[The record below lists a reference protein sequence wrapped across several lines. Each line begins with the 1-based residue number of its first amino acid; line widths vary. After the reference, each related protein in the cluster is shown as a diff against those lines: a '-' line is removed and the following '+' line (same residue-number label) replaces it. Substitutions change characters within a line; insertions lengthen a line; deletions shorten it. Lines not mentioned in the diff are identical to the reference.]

1 MQAVMENLDEK
12 FFQRHITEYL
22 VENNPLYVERKSSD
36 FDLEAMCDREEL
48 LRFLRAQ
55 RDSWNK
61 LCRKFD
67 GEQAALE
74 AVIKRYNERLDNE
87 SIINLLNG
95 REDKQFKIKGVPLKL
110 VQYRPQLVN
119 NEDDEFVQ
127 LYKQNRFAV
136 VREFRYSNDPKD
148 SGNRIDLVFLIN
160 GLPIMTCELKN
171 ELSSTHWT
179 YLDAIEQYQNDR
191 DSKNQFLKTCLVH
204 FAVDNNYA
212 FMTTHLAGEQ
222 THFLPFNRFTTNP
235 PIEGDYATAYL
246 WQDIWQADSLL
257 NLLENYIKNYDETDE
272 EGHTTN
278 VTVFP
283 RYHQLRAVNNLV
295 RWSKE
300 NGAGTNY
307 LIEHSA
313 GSGKTKSMAWLAHQ
327 LVNTF
332 VLDENGNKKKVY
344 DSIIMVTDRIILNAN
359 MADDVNY
366 FNNVAGLVKDIRKG
380 SRNLADAIDEGGQI
394 IICTVQKFSYALATL
409 KREKKRRYAVIV
421 DEAHTAIGSESAK
434 DIIQALSTD
443 EEVTQVLKENEA
455 NYEGAVDA
463 LLSYMQA
470 TRQKMQHISFFAFTA
485 TPKDKTYALFG
496 RPKADGKGNGVAH
509 DLYSMRQAIDEKFI
523 LDVLQNYTTYQTQFK
538 YVEKEDEGKKYE
550 KKKAIRLIMKQLGRE
565 PKTMRDKASFV
576 VTHFMEKTIHQINGT
591 AKAMFV
597 TESREAVVRYK
608 QLVDGFINE
617 KYNGK
622 IKTLAAFSG
631 EIEVDG
637 KKYTEETLNGDGIK
651 DDGIRTTFKKP
662 EYKILI
668 AADKFQTGF
677 DQKLLH
683 TMYVDKFLD
692 GIQAIQTLSR
702 LNRTCK
708 DKEDTLVIDFRNKK
722 EDIKA
727 SFDKYHY
734 GASLDGEF
742 EPERLYTYR
751 SEIRNFK
758 LYSAND
764 VSNVVT
770 LLLGDKNDLKKV
782 PAILKKI
789 VDDNIANLDN
799 DKKDELRKR
808 VKRYIRS
815 YGFLAQLMDFIDTD
829 LEKEYL
835 FLKALYSYLPY
846 TKDTLPMEVL
856 NKIDLDKVKV
866 DHKTFEGA
874 IKMEKGDAITPRY
887 DKIKKKLEDDKARLS
902 EILDIVNKQ
911 SAEYFNQHEATIRP
925 ITIEVT
931 ADSGLRDAFA
941 ADNNYNDL
949 INKLKETVMDKVG
962 NHSDDLLDFLS
973 KITTNSPIGREYI
986 EKLYDY
992 LADSTREEQ
1001 NFKLDIELL
1010 KQKLVED
1017 QSSEFDPLKRWI
1029 RPLPEIIDYLIK
1041 AIQADSLPKLDGA
1054 NELILDSLNI
1064 VYCSDKLRSVDRR
1077 RHFNSLVSKYEVF
1090 LKKLYY
1096 LINNQEITNQE
1107 GATESTFTNAV
1118 FAFDCLRGLKYNRDE
1133 HYTNFKNYIEM
1144 VRQWRN
1150 DEAHLAPNSDV
1161 QEIITATHILVTMYV
1176 FVISQNTTELED
1188 VLDGLIE
1195 PIIPFG
1201 HTPILYRSAEE
1212 EQLPMAAEDIFIYGS
1227 IPVHLPKTNRSDL
1240 LANKLDLVL
1249 MYAIG
1254 TAARKKTEAA
1264 GKIALG
1270 IKEEMLSDEQMAA
1283 YQSAKYLLFHYWSNP
1298 KCFTLLKQPVLVEP
1312 KDVPDDYLVRMPKGA
1327 VKFLLLE
1334 YNPRE
1339 VEPMGNIDLS
1349 KTQRHGVIKY
1359 LPFVTTIES
1368 ITEA

>member
-1 MQAVMENLDEK
+1 MENLDEK
-12 FFQRHITEYL
+12 FFQNHIAEYL
-22 VENNPLYVERKSSD
+22 VENNPLYIERKSSD
-36 FDLEAMCDREEL
+36 FDLDAMCDREEL

-55 RDSWNK
+55 RDSWGK
-61 LCRKFD
+61 VCHKFAS
-67 GEQAALE
+67 EQAALDF
-74 AVIKRYNERLDNE
+74 VIKRYNERLDNE
-87 SIINLLNG
+87 SIIHLLNG
-95 REDKQFKIKGVPLKL
+95 RDDKQFKIKGVPLKL

-171 ELSSTHWT
+171 ELSATHWN
-179 YLDAIEQYQNDR
+179 YLDAIKQYQKDR
-191 DSKNQFLKTCLVH
+191 DSKNRFLKTCLVH

-212 FMTTHLAGEQ
+212 FMTTHLADEH

-295 RWSKE
+295 QWSKE

-332 VLDENGNKKKVY
+332 VLDKNGNKKKVY

-366 FNNVAGLVKDIRKG
+366 FNSVPGLVKDIRKG
-380 SRNLADAIDEGGQI
+380 SKNLADAIDEGGQI

-443 EEVTQVLKENEA
+443 EEVKQVLKENEA
-455 NYEGAVDA
+455 DCNGAVDA

-470 TRQKMQHISFFAFTA
+470 TRQKMKHISFFAFTA

-496 RPKADGKGNGVAH
+496 RPKADGSGMEAH

-523 LDVLQNYTTYQTQFK
+523 LDVLQNYTTYQTLFK
-538 YVEKEDEGKKYE
+538 YVEKEGEENKEGLIAIKNENGEVVRYVDPKEYE

-565 PKTMRDKASFV
+565 PKTMKDKAEFV
-576 VTHFMEKTIHQINGT
+576 VTHFMEKTIHQIGGT

-608 QLVDGFINE
+608 QIVDSIIRE

-631 EIEVDG
+631 EIEVGG

-651 DDGIRTTFKKP
+651 DDGIRATFKKP
-662 EYKILI
+662 EFKILI
-668 AADKFQTGF
+668 VADKFQTGF

-702 LNRTCK
+702 LNRTCSG
-708 DKEDTLVIDFRNKK
+708 KEDTLVIDFRNEK

-751 SEIRNFK
+751 SEIRSLK
-758 LYSAND
+758 LYSEND
-764 VSNVVT
+764 VNNVVN
-770 LLLGDKNDLKKV
+770 LLLGEKKDLQKV

-789 VDDNIANLDN
+789 VDDNIANLD
-799 DKKDELRKR
+799 DDTKDELRKR

-846 TKDTLPMEVL
+846 TKDTLPMDIL
-856 NKIDLDKVKV
+856 NKIDLSKVKV
-866 DHKTFEGA
+866 DYKTFDGTIE
-874 IKMEKGDAITPRY
+874 MEEGDALTPRY
-887 DKIKKKLEDDKARLS
+887 DKIKKKLEDEKAKLS
-902 EILDIVNKQ
+902 EILDIVNEQ
-911 SAEYFNQHEATIRP
+911 SADYFNKHNAIIRP
-925 ITIEVT
+925 ITVEVT
-931 ADSGLRDAFA
+931 ADSDLRDAFA

-949 INKLKETVMDKVG
+949 INKLRETVVDKAG

-1017 QSSEFDPLKRWI
+1017 QSSEFEPLKKWI
-1029 RPLPEIIDYLIK
+1029 RPLPEIIDFLIK

-1054 NELILDSLNI
+1054 NDLILDSLNI

-1096 LINNQEITNQE
+1096 LINNQEITNKE
-1107 GATESTFTNAV
+1107 GDVESTFSNAL

-1133 HYTNFKNYIEM
+1133 HYTNFKNYIDM

-1161 QEIITATHILVTMYV
+1161 QEIIAATHILVTMYV
-1176 FVISQNTTELED
+1176 FVVSQNTTELED
-1188 VLDGLIE
+1188 VLEPTVTPIVPFTHE
-1195 PIIPFG
+1195 PIPFAD
-1201 HTPILYRSAEE
+1201 Y
-1212 EQLPMAAEDIFIYGS
+1212 
-1227 IPVHLPKTNRSDL
+1227 
-1240 LANKLDLVL
+1240 
-1249 MYAIG
+1249 
-1254 TAARKKTEAA
+1254 
-1264 GKIALG
+1264 
-1270 IKEEMLSDEQMAA
+1270 
-1283 YQSAKYLLFHYWSNP
+1283 
-1298 KCFTLLKQPVLVEP
+1298 
-1312 KDVPDDYLVRMPKGA
+1312 KDSVMPKA
-1327 VKFLLLE
+1327 ADKDME
-1334 YNPRE
+1334 
-1339 VEPMGNIDLS
+1339 
-1349 KTQRHGVIKY
+1349 
-1359 LPFVTTIES
+1359 
-1368 ITEA
+1368 

>member
-1 MQAVMENLDEK
+1 METLDEK
-12 FFQRHITEYL
+12 FFQNHIAEYL
-22 VENNPLYVERKSSD
+22 VNTPLYIERESSN
-36 FDLEAMCDREEL
+36 FDLDAMCDREEL

-55 RDSWNK
+55 QDAWAK
-61 LCRKFD
+61 LCRKFNS
-67 GEQAALE
+67 EQDALE
-74 AVIKRYNERLDNE
+74 AVIHRYNERLDNE
-87 SIINLLNG
+87 SIIHLLNG
-95 REDKQFKIKGVPLKL
+95 RADKEFKIKGVPLKL
-110 VQYRPQLVN
+110 VQYRPQLVK
-119 NEDDEFVQ
+119 NEDNEFVQ

-136 VREFRYSNDPKD
+136 VKEFHYSKDPKD

-171 ELSSTHWT
+171 ELSSTHWN
-179 YLDAIEQYQNDR
+179 YLKAIEQYQEER
-191 DSKNQFLKTCLVH
+191 DPKNRFLRTCLVH

-212 FMTTHLAGEQ
+212 FMTTHLVGKH
-222 THFLPFNRFTTNP
+222 THFLPFNQFTTNP
-235 PIEGDYATAYL
+235 PIKDDFATAYL

-295 RWSKE
+295 KWSKK

-344 DSIIMVTDRIILNAN
+344 DSIIMVTDRIVLNAN
-359 MADDVNY
+359 MADDVKY
-366 FNNVAGLVKDIRKG
+366 FNSVPGLVKDIRKKAK
-380 SRNLADAIDEGGQI
+380 NLAEAIDEGGQI
-394 IICTVQKFSYALATL
+394 IICTVQKFSYALTTL

-443 EEVTQVLKENEA
+443 EEVKHVLEENEA
-455 NYEGAVDA
+455 KCEGAVDA

-485 TPKDKTYALFG
+485 TPKDKTYQLFG
-496 RPKADGKGNGVAH
+496 RPKADGSGMEAH

-523 LDVLQNYTTYQTQFK
+523 LDVLQNYTTYQTLFK
-538 YVEKEDEGKKYE
+538 YVEKEGEENEEGRIAIKNEKGEVVRYVDPKEYE

-565 PKTMRDKASFV
+565 PKTMKDKAEFV
-576 VTHFMEKTIHQINGT
+576 VTHFMEKTIHQIGGT

-608 QLVDGFINE
+608 QIVDGIISE

-702 LNRTCK
+702 LNRTCSG
-708 DKEDTLVIDFRNKK
+708 KEDTLVIDFRNEK

-727 SFDKYHY
+727 CFDKYHY

-751 SEIRNFK
+751 SEIRSFK
-758 LYSAND
+758 VYSEDDVND
-764 VSNVVT
+764 VVN
-770 LLLGDKNDLKKV
+770 LLLGEKKDLQKV

-789 VDDNIANLDN
+789 VDDNITDLDN
-799 DKKDELRKR
+799 DIKDELRKR

-846 TKDTLPMEVL
+846 TKDTLPMDIL
-856 NKIDLDKVKV
+856 NKIDLSKVKV
-866 DHKTFEGA
+866 DYKTFDGA
-874 IKMEKGDAITPRY
+874 IEMEKGDALTPRY
-887 DKIKKKLEDDKARLS
+887 DKIKKKLEDEKAKLS
-902 EILDIVNKQ
+902 EILDIVNEQ
-911 SAEYFNQHEATIRP
+911 SADYFNKHNAIIRP
-925 ITIEVT
+925 ITVEVT
-931 ADSGLRDAFA
+931 ADSDLRDAFA

-949 INKLKETVMDKVG
+949 IKKLKETVVDKAG

-973 KITTNSPIGREYI
+973 KITSNSPIGREYI

-1017 QSSEFDPLKRWI
+1017 QNSEFEQLERWI
-1029 RPLPEIIDYLIK
+1029 RPLPEVIDFLIK

-1096 LINNQEITNQE
+1096 LINNQEITNKE
-1107 GATESTFTNAV
+1107 GEVESTFSNAL

-1150 DEAHLAPNSDV
+1150 DEAHIAPNSDV
-1161 QEIITATHILVTMYV
+1161 QEIIAATHILVTMYV
-1176 FVISQNTTELED
+1176 FVVSQNTTDLED
-1188 VLDGLIE
+1188 VLE
-1195 PIIPFG
+1195 PIDESDAACGHKTIPF
-1201 HTPILYRSAEE
+1201 TENEDYVVSKVAEE
-1212 EQLPMAAEDIFIYGS
+1212 D
-1227 IPVHLPKTNRSDL
+1227 
-1240 LANKLDLVL
+1240 
-1249 MYAIG
+1249 
-1254 TAARKKTEAA
+1254 
-1264 GKIALG
+1264 
-1270 IKEEMLSDEQMAA
+1270 
-1283 YQSAKYLLFHYWSNP
+1283 
-1298 KCFTLLKQPVLVEP
+1298 
-1312 KDVPDDYLVRMPKGA
+1312 
-1327 VKFLLLE
+1327 
-1334 YNPRE
+1334 
-1339 VEPMGNIDLS
+1339 
-1349 KTQRHGVIKY
+1349 
-1359 LPFVTTIES
+1359 
-1368 ITEA
+1368 